1 MKKVKSLKRF
11 ALKAFSLFLC
21 LSFILQ
27 QSLLVPVLA
36 SEITVAPGSD
46 IGANITQNDNIYNIT
61 PGQIHG
67 NTGFAHFGDFNL
79 SEGDIANL
87 IFKMGYDKFVNLVN
101 NGVNINGILNT
112 MKDNNFF
119 NGHAIFVSPGGIVIG
134 ASGVLNVGAL
144 SLITPSQNS
153 YDKFVGNV
161 QNFNNSQDI
170 VNENLVALKND
181 TNTDKAITINGKI
194 ISRGDVEIYGKNIT
208 VAKDNSKN
216 NTAGIV
222 AGVQGQDNLVLSG
235 SKEQSEAVLKQA
247 EDLFNKLVSND
258 INSGSGYA
266 LKDGKVTIVAN
277 ASNTNE
283 AGLADSKVGKTDP
296 VNASIKVENAKIAGT
311 EIEMLARASDKL
323 DASIGKVEGATLDAV
338 QNIDDYFDMSEDGA
352 YDDFTGARAHATIDI
367 INSELNSTGD
377 ITLGTNAIAD
387 TEINSNY
394 ISGGKALIYA
404 LGNETQSKINITGSN
419 INAGGNVTTAAI
431 SQNISNIKISNKIL

>member
-36 SEITVAPGSD
+36 SEINVAPGSD
-46 IGANITQNDNIYNIT
+46 IGAGITQNDNIYNIT

-87 IFKMGYDKFVNLVN
+87 IFQMGYDKFVNLVN

-161 QNFNNSQDI
+161 QNF
-170 VNENLVALKND
+170 KP
-181 TNTDKAITINGKI
+181 
-194 ISRGDVEIYGKNIT
+194 
-208 VAKDNSKN
+208 
-216 NTAGIV
+216 
-222 AGVQGQDNLVLSG
+222 
-235 SKEQSEAVLKQA
+235 
-247 EDLFNKLVSND
+247 
-258 INSGSGYA
+258 GY
-266 LKDGKVTIVAN
+266 
-277 ASNTNE
+277 S
-283 AGLADSKVGKTDP
+283 
-296 VNASIKVENAKIAGT
+296 
-311 EIEMLARASDKL
+311 
-323 DASIGKVEGATLDAV
+323 
-338 QNIDDYFDMSEDGA
+338 
-352 YDDFTGARAHATIDI
+352 
-367 INSELNSTGD
+367 
-377 ITLGTNAIAD
+377 
-387 TEINSNY
+387 
-394 ISGGKALIYA
+394 
-404 LGNETQSKINITGSN
+404 
-419 INAGGNVTTAAI
+419 
-431 SQNISNIKISNKIL
+431 